1 MNTGRSLLS
10 QILTYMP
17 KYQFDKIIEKY
28 KGNYKAQEFSCW
40 EQYVCMVFA
49 QLTYRESL
57 RDIESCLEAFGS
69 KLYHCGIKSKVAK
82 STLAYWNEK
91 TKWNI
96 YSEYAQYLIGYARKL
111 YKGDNE
117 FLTELDATVYAFDST
132 TIDLCLNLFPWAKFR
147 KKKGAIKAH
156 TLIDLDGN
164 IPAWIFITEGSVH
177 DVNAL
182 DHLPV
187 EAGAYYVM
195 DKGYVDFKRLYK
207 INKEGATWITRAK
220 DNMKF
225 KRLYSAATDRS
236 TGVICD
242 QTIVLLGFY
251 SKKDY
256 PDKMR
261 RIKYKDA
268 ETNITYEFITNNF
281 TTEDINICKLYKQR
295 WQIEL
300 FFKWIK
306 QNLRIKVFYGT
317 SKNAVYTQ
325 IWIAISVYVLI
336 AIIKKELNS
345 KYSLNQILQ
354 ILSVGVFERIQ
365 LNQAFTR
372 IESSDKIT
380 DTLKQLILFDS

>member
-96 YSEYAQYLIGYARKL
+96 YCEYAQYLIGYARKL
-111 YKGDNE
+111 YKGNNE
-117 FLTELDATVYAFDST
+117 FLAELDATVYAFDST

-195 DKGYVDFKRLYK
+195 DKGYVDFKRLYRMTM
-207 INKEGATWITRAK
+207 ESATWITRAK

-225 KRLYSAATDRS
+225 KRLYSAVTDRS

-281 TTEDINICKLYKQR
+281 KTEAINICKLYKQR
-295 WQIEL
+295 WQVEL

-354 ILSVGVFERIQ
+354 ILSVGVFEKIQ

-380 DTLKQLILFDS
+380 DTLKQLILIDS

>member
-69 KLYHCGIKSKVAK
+69 KLYHCGIKSEVAK

-96 YSEYAQYLIGYARKL
+96 YCEYAQYLIGYARKL
-111 YKGDNE
+111 YKGNNE
-117 FLTELDATVYAFDST
+117 FLAELDATVYAFDST

-195 DKGYVDFKRLYK
+195 DKGYVDFKRLYRMTL
-207 INKEGATWITRAK
+207 ESATWITRAK

-225 KRLYSAATDRS
+225 KRLYSAVTDRS

-281 TTEDINICKLYKQR
+281 KTEAINICKLYKQR
-295 WQIEL
+295 WQVEL

-354 ILSVGVFERIQ
+354 ILSVGVFEKIQ

-380 DTLKQLILFDS
+380 DTFKQLILFDS

>member
-10 QILTYMP
+10 QILTYIP

-91 TKWNI
+91 TNWKI
-96 YSEYAQYLIGYARKL
+96 YCEYAQYLISYARKL

-117 FLTELDATVYAFDST
+117 FLAELDATVYAFDST

-182 DHLPV
+182 DHLPI
-187 EAGAYYVM
+187 EAGAFYVM
-195 DKGYVDFKRLYK
+195 DKGYVDFKRLYRMTS
-207 INKEGATWITRAK
+207 ESATWITRAK

-261 RIKYKDA
+261 RIKYKDF

-281 TTEDINICKLYKQR
+281 KTEATTICKLYKQR
-295 WQIEL
+295 WQVEL

-325 IWIAISVYVLI
+325 IWIAISVYILI

-345 KYSLNQILQ
+345 PYSLNKILQ
-354 ILSVGVFERIQ
+354 ILSVGIFEKIQ
-365 LNQAFTR
+365 LNQAFTK
-372 IESSDKIT
+372 IELSEKIT
-380 DTLKQLILFDS
+380 NPSKQLILFDL

>member
-91 TKWNI
+91 TKWDI
-96 YSEYAQYLIGYARKL
+96 YCEYAQYLIGYARKL
-111 YKGDNE
+111 YKGNNE
-117 FLTELDATVYAFDST
+117 FLAELDATVYAFDST

-195 DKGYVDFKRLYK
+195 DKGYVDFKRLYRMAT
-207 INKEGATWITRAK
+207 EAATWITRAK

-225 KRLYSAATDRS
+225 KRLYSAVTNRS

-242 QTIVLLGFY
+242 QTIVLSGFY

-268 ETNITYEFITNNF
+268 QTNITYVFITNNF
-281 TTEDINICKLYKQR
+281 KMEAINICKLYKQR
-295 WQIEL
+295 WQVEL

-345 KYSLNQILQ
+345 KFSMNQILQ
-354 ILSVGVFERIQ
+354 ILSVGIFEKIE
-365 LNQAFTR
+365 LNQAFTK
-372 IESSDKIT
+372 IEASDKIT

>member
-17 KYQFDKIIEKY
+17 KYQFDKIIEKH
-28 KGNYKAQEFSCW
+28 KGIYKAQEFSCW

-96 YSEYAQYLIGYARKL
+96 YCEYAQYLIGYARKL

-117 FLTELDATVYAFDST
+117 FIAELDATVYAFDST

-207 INKEGATWITRAK
+207 ISKEGATWITRAK

-225 KRLYSAATDRS
+225 KRLYSAVTDRS

-281 TTEDINICKLYKQR
+281 TTDDINICKLYKQR
-295 WQIEL
+295 WQVEL

-354 ILSVGVFERIQ
+354 ILSVGIFEKIE

>member
-17 KYQFDKIIEKY
+17 KYQFDKIIEKF

-57 RDIESCLEAFGS
+57 RDIESCLEAYGS

-96 YSEYAQYLIGYARKL
+96 YCEYAQYLIGYARKL
-111 YKGDNE
+111 YKGNNE
-117 FLTELDATVYAFDST
+117 FLAELDATVYAFDST

-195 DKGYVDFKRLYK
+195 DKGYVDFKRLYRMTQ
-207 INKEGATWITRAK
+207 ESATWITRAK

-225 KRLYSAATDRS
+225 KRLYSAVTDRS
-236 TGVICD
+236 TGMICD

-261 RIKYKDA
+261 RIKYRDA
-268 ETNITYEFITNNF
+268 ETSITYEFITNNF
-281 TTEDINICKLYKQR
+281 KTEAINICKLYKQR
-295 WQIEL
+295 WQVEL

-354 ILSVGVFERIQ
+354 ILSVGVFEKIK

>member
-10 QILTYMP
+10 QILTYIP
-17 KYQFDKIIEKY
+17 KYQLDKIIEKY
-28 KGNYKAQEFSCW
+28 KGNYKAREFSCW

-57 RDIESCLEAFGS
+57 RDIESCLEAYGS
-69 KLYHCGIKSKVAK
+69 RLYHCGIKAKVSK

-91 TKWNI
+91 TNWGI
-96 YSEYAQYLIGYARKL
+96 YSDYAHYLIDYARKL

-117 FLTELDATVYAFDST
+117 FVAELDATVYAFDST
-132 TIDLCLNLFPWAKFR
+132 TIDLCLTLFPWAKFR
-147 KKKGAIKAH
+147 KKKGSIKAH
-156 TLIDLDGN
+156 TLVDLDGN

-207 INKEGATWITRAK
+207 MNLETATWITRAK
-220 DNMKF
+220 DNMKY
-225 KRLYSAATDRS
+225 KRLYSATTDRS
-236 TGVICD
+236 IGIICD

-256 PDKMR
+256 PDKIR
-261 RIKYKDA
+261 RIKYKDV
-268 ETNITYEFITNNF
+268 ETGNTYEFITNNF
-281 TTEDINICKLYKQR
+281 QTDALTICKLYKQR
-295 WQIEL
+295 WQVEL

-317 SKNAVYTQ
+317 SRNAVYTQ

-345 KYSLNQILQ
+345 PYSLNKILQ
-354 ILSVGVFERIQ
+354 ILSVGVFEKIQ
-365 LNQAFTR
+365 LYQAFSK
-372 IESSDKIT
+372 IELT
-380 DTLKQLILFDS
+380 DNLTDRPKQLILFDS

>member
-10 QILTYMP
+10 QILTYIP
-17 KYQFDKIIEKY
+17 KYQLDKIIEKY

-57 RDIESCLEAFGS
+57 RDIESCLEAFRS

-82 STLAYWNEK
+82 STLGYWNGK
-91 TKWNI
+91 TNWNI
-96 YSEYAQYLIGYARKL
+96 YSEYAHYLISYARKL

-117 FLTELDATVYAFDST
+117 FLEELDGTVYAFDST
-132 TIDLCLNLFPWAKFR
+132 TIDICLNLFPWAKFR
-147 KKKGAIKAH
+147 KNKGAIKAH

-182 DHLPV
+182 DYLPI

-207 INKEGATWITRAK
+207 ITLKSASWITRAK

-225 KRLYSAATDRS
+225 KRLYSAITDRNA
-236 TGVICD
+236 GVICD
-242 QTIVLLGFY
+242 QTILLTGFY

-256 PDKMR
+256 PDKLR
-261 RIKYKDA
+261 RIKYHDS
-268 ETNITYEFITNNF
+268 ETNNTYVYITNNF
-281 TTEDINICKLYKQR
+281 KVEAITICKLYKQR
-295 WQIEL
+295 WQVEL

-306 QNLRIKVFYGT
+306 QNLRIKSFYGT

-336 AIIKKELNS
+336 AIIKKELKS
-345 KYSLNQILQ
+345 QYSLNKILQ
-354 ILSVGVFERIQ
+354 ILSVGVFEKIQ
-365 LNQAFTR
+365 LNEAFTQ
-372 IESSDKIT
+372 IELSEKTT
-380 DTLKQLILFDS
+380 DSFKQLILFDS

>member
-10 QILTYMP
+10 QILTYIP
-17 KYQFDKIIEKY
+17 KYQLDKIIEKY
-28 KGNYKAQEFSCW
+28 KGNHKAQEFSCW

-91 TKWNI
+91 TNWNI
-96 YSEYAQYLIGYARKL
+96 YGEYAHYLIGYARKL
-111 YKGDNE
+111 YEGENE
-117 FLTELDATVYAFDST
+117 FLAELDATVYAFDST

-164 IPAWIFITEGSVH
+164 IPAWLFITEGSVH

-195 DKGYVDFKRLYK
+195 DKGYVDFKRLYRFTL
-207 INKEGATWITRAK
+207 ESATWITRAK

-236 TGVICD
+236 TGIICD
-242 QTIVLLGFY
+242 QTIVLTGFY

-256 PDKMR
+256 PDKIR

-268 ETNITYEFITNNF
+268 ETNITYVFITNNF
-281 TTEDINICKLYKQR
+281 KTEAITICKLYKQR
-295 WQIEL
+295 WQVEL

-325 IWIAISVYVLI
+325 IWIAVTVYVLI
-336 AIIKKELNS
+336 AIIKKELKS
-345 KYSLNQILQ
+345 PYSLNKILQ
-354 ILSVGVFERIQ
+354 ILSVGVFEKIQ

-372 IESSDKIT
+372 IESSNKIT
-380 DTLKQLILFDS
+380 DPLKQLILFDS

>member
-69 KLYHCGIKSKVAK
+69 KLYHCGIRSKVAK

-91 TKWNI
+91 TKWDV
-96 YSEYAQYLIGYARKL
+96 YCEYAQYLIGYARKL
-111 YKGDNE
+111 YKGNNE
-117 FLTELDATVYAFDST
+117 FLAELDATVYAFDST

-195 DKGYVDFKRLYK
+195 DKGYVDFKRL
-207 INKEGATWITRAK
+207 NRMTQESATWITRAK

-225 KRLYSAATDRS
+225 KRLYSAVTDRS

-281 TTEDINICKLYKQR
+281 KTEAINICKLYKQR
-295 WQIEL
+295 WQVEL

-354 ILSVGVFERIQ
+354 ILSVGVFEKIQ

-372 IESSDKIT
+372 IGASDKIP
-380 DTLKQLILFDS
+380 DKLKQLILFDS

>member
-82 STLAYWNEK
+82 STLSYWNEK
-91 TKWNI
+91 TNWNI
-96 YSEYAQYLIGYARKL
+96 YCEYAQYLIGHARKL
-111 YKGDNE
+111 HKGDNE
-117 FLTELDATVYAFDST
+117 FLAELDATVYAFDST

-182 DHLPV
+182 DHLPI

-195 DKGYVDFKRLYK
+195 DKGYVDFKRLYR
-207 INKEGATWITRAK
+207 IAQESATWITRAK
-220 DNMKF
+220 DNMKY
-225 KRLYSAATDRS
+225 KRRYSAPTDRS

-256 PDKMR
+256 PEKMR

-281 TTEDINICKLYKQR
+281 ETVALTICILYKQR
-295 WQIEL
+295 WQVEL

-325 IWIAISVYVLI
+325 IWIAVSVYVLI
-336 AIIKKELNS
+336 AIIKKELKS
-345 KYSLNQILQ
+345 PYSLNKILQ
-354 ILSVGVFERIQ
+354 ILSVGIFEKIQ
-365 LNQAFTR
+365 LNQAFTK
-372 IESSDKIT
+372 IELSDNIT
-380 DTLKQLILFDS
+380 DHAKQLILFDS

>member
-1 MNTGRSLLS
+1 M
-10 QILTYMP
+10 
-17 KYQFDKIIEKY
+17 
-28 KGNYKAQEFSCW
+28 
-40 EQYVCMVFA
+40 
-49 QLTYRESL
+49 
-57 RDIESCLEAFGS
+57 
-69 KLYHCGIKSKVAK
+69 
-82 STLAYWNEK
+82 
-91 TKWNI
+91 
-96 YSEYAQYLIGYARKL
+96 
-111 YKGDNE
+111 
-117 FLTELDATVYAFDST
+117 
-132 TIDLCLNLFPWAKFR
+132 
-147 KKKGAIKAH
+147 
-156 TLIDLDGN
+156 
-164 IPAWIFITEGSVH
+164 WIFITEGSVH

-182 DHLPV
+182 DHLPI

-195 DKGYVDFKRLYK
+195 DKGYVDFERLYRMTL
-207 INKEGATWITRAK
+207 ESATWITRAK
-220 DNMKF
+220 DNMKY

-281 TTEDINICKLYKQR
+281 KTEAFTICKLYKQR
-295 WQIEL
+295 WQVEL

-345 KYSLNQILQ
+345 PYSLNKILQ
-354 ILSVGVFERIQ
+354 ILSVGIFEKIQ
-365 LNQAFTR
+365 LNQAFTK

-380 DTLKQLILFDS
+380 DPLKQLILFDS

>member
-1 MNTGRSLLS
+1 MNSGRSLLT
-10 QILTYMP
+10 QILTYIP

-57 RDIESCLEAFGS
+57 RDIESCLEAYGS
-69 KLYHCGIKSKVAK
+69 KLYHCGIKSKVAR

-91 TKWNI
+91 TNWNI
-96 YSEYAQYLIGYARKL
+96 YFEYAQYLMGYARKL

-117 FLTELDATVYAFDST
+117 FIAELDGTAYAFDST

-164 IPAWIFITEGSVH
+164 IPAWLFITEGSVH

-182 DHLPV
+182 DHLPI

-195 DKGYVDFKRLYK
+195 DKGYVDFDRLYK
-207 INKEGATWITRAK
+207 MHLNSATWITRAK
-220 DNMKF
+220 DNMKY
-225 KRLYSAATDRS
+225 KRLYSATSDRS
-236 TGVICD
+236 TGVVCD

-256 PDKMR
+256 PEKIR
-261 RIKYKDA
+261 RIKYKDF

-281 TTEDINICKLYKQR
+281 KTEATTICKLYKQR
-295 WQIEL
+295 WQVEL

-317 SKNAVYTQ
+317 SVNAVYTQ

-336 AIIKKELNS
+336 AIMKKELKS
-345 KYSLNQILQ
+345 PYSLNKILQ
-354 ILSVGVFERIQ
+354 ILSVGIFEKIQ

-372 IESSDKIT
+372 IEESDKVANP
-380 DTLKQLILFDS
+380 LKQLNLFDS

>member
-96 YSEYAQYLIGYARKL
+96 YCEYAQYLIGYARKL
-111 YKGDNE
+111 YKGNNE
-117 FLTELDATVYAFDST
+117 FLAELDATVYAFDST

-195 DKGYVDFKRLYK
+195 DKGYVDFKRLYRMTQ
-207 INKEGATWITRAK
+207 ESATWITRAK

-225 KRLYSAATDRS
+225 KRLYSAVTDRS

-261 RIKYKDA
+261 RIKYRDA
-268 ETNITYEFITNNF
+268 ETSITYEFITNNF
-281 TTEDINICKLYKQR
+281 KTEAINICKLYKQR
-295 WQIEL
+295 WQVEL

-354 ILSVGVFERIQ
+354 ILSVGVFEKIQ

>member
-1 MNTGRSLLS
+1 MNTGRNLLS

-28 KGNYKAQEFSCW
+28 KGNKKAQEFSCW

-69 KLYHCGIKSKVAK
+69 KLYHCGIRSKVAK

-91 TKWNI
+91 TNWNI
-96 YSEYAQYLIGYARKL
+96 YGEYAQYLIGHARKL
-111 YKGDNE
+111 HKGDNE
-117 FLTELDATVYAFDST
+117 FLAELDATVYAFDKT

-147 KKKGAIKAH
+147 KKKGAVKAH
-156 TLIDLDGN
+156 TLIGLDGN
-164 IPAWIFITEGSVH
+164 IPAWIFITEGSVR

-182 DHLPV
+182 DHLPI
-187 EAGAYYVM
+187 EEGAYYAM
-195 DKGYVDFKRLYK
+195 DKGYVDFKRLYRMAV
-207 INKEGATWITRAK
+207 GSATWITRAK
-220 DNMKF
+220 DNMKY
-225 KRLYSAATDRS
+225 KRLYSAPTDRS

-251 SKKDY
+251 SRKDY

-261 RIKYKDA
+261 RIKYKDP
-268 ETNITYEFITNNF
+268 ETKITYEFITCNF
-281 TTEDINICKLYKQR
+281 KTEAITICKLYKQR
-295 WQIEL
+295 WQVEL

-317 SKNAVYTQ
+317 SKNAGYTQ
-325 IWIAISVYVLI
+325 IWIEISVYVLI
-336 AIIKKELNS
+336 AIIKKELKS
-345 KYSLNQILQ
+345 PYSMNKILQ
-354 ILSVGVFERIQ
+354 ILSIGIFEKIQ
-365 LNQAFTR
+365 LNQAFTK
-372 IESSDKIT
+372 IELSDKIT
-380 DTLKQLILFDS
+380 GPRKQLILFDS

>member
-96 YSEYAQYLIGYARKL
+96 YCEYAQYLIGYARKL
-111 YKGDNE
+111 YKGNNE
-117 FLTELDATVYAFDST
+117 FLAELDATVYAFDST

-195 DKGYVDFKRLYK
+195 DKGYVDFKRLYRMTM
-207 INKEGATWITRAK
+207 ESATWITRAK

-225 KRLYSAATDRS
+225 KRLYSAVTDRS

-281 TTEDINICKLYKQR
+281 KTEAINICKLYKQR
-295 WQIEL
+295 WQVEL

-354 ILSVGVFERIQ
+354 ILSVGVFEKIQ

>member
-96 YSEYAQYLIGYARKL
+96 YCEYAQYLIGYARKL
-111 YKGDNE
+111 YKGNNE
-117 FLTELDATVYAFDST
+117 FLAELDATVYAFDST

-195 DKGYVDFKRLYK
+195 DKGYVDFKRLYRMTQ
-207 INKEGATWITRAK
+207 ESATWITRAK

-225 KRLYSAATDRS
+225 KRLYSAVTDRS

-261 RIKYKDA
+261 RIKYRDA
-268 ETNITYEFITNNF
+268 ETSITYEFITNNF
-281 TTEDINICKLYKQR
+281 KTEAINICKLYKQR
-295 WQIEL
+295 WQVEL

-336 AIIKKELNS
+336 AVIKKELNS

-354 ILSVGVFERIQ
+354 ILSVGIFEKIQ

>member
-17 KYQFDKIIEKY
+17 KYQFDKIIEKF

-96 YSEYAQYLIGYARKL
+96 YCEYAQYLIGYARKL
-111 YKGDNE
+111 YKGNNE
-117 FLTELDATVYAFDST
+117 FLAELDATVYAFDST
-132 TIDLCLNLFPWAKFR
+132 TIDLWLNLFPWAKFR

-195 DKGYVDFKRLYK
+195 DKGYVDFKRLYRMTQ
-207 INKEGATWITRAK
+207 ESATWITRAK

-225 KRLYSAATDRS
+225 KRLYSAVTDRS
-236 TGVICD
+236 TGMICD

-261 RIKYKDA
+261 RIKYRDA
-268 ETNITYEFITNNF
+268 ETSITYEFITNNF
-281 TTEDINICKLYKQR
+281 KTEAINICKLYKQR
-295 WQIEL
+295 WQVEL

-354 ILSVGVFERIQ
+354 ILSVGVFEKIK

>member
-96 YSEYAQYLIGYARKL
+96 YCEYAQYLIVYARKL
-111 YKGDNE
+111 YKGNNE
-117 FLTELDATVYAFDST
+117 FLAELDATVYAFDST

-195 DKGYVDFKRLYK
+195 DKGYVDFKRLYRMTQ
-207 INKEGATWITRAK
+207 ESATWITRAK

-225 KRLYSAATDRS
+225 KRLYSAVTDRS

-281 TTEDINICKLYKQR
+281 KTEAINICKLYKQR
-295 WQIEL
+295 WQVEL

-354 ILSVGVFERIQ
+354 ILSVGVFEKIQ

-372 IESSDKIT
+372 IESSDIIT